1 MGVFNVDGGFFIDA
15 CCRREVWL
23 WLEESV
29 FGGQDNLV
37 PASLLGEMEG
47 GGVAIPGS
55 FPC

>member
-15 CCRREVWL
+15 CCRREVRL

-37 PASLLGEMEG
+37 PASLLGRMEG

-55 FPC
+55 C